1 MVFRVLLPHAPPPM
15 FARGAAGRLSFAPGR
30 EGEPG
35 APVLILVNTSG
46 NRIRLKVRPFSR

>member
-15 FARGAAGRLSFAPGR
+15 FARGAAGRLSFGPGR